1 MDSFNILF
9 CAVVLS
15 TFFLLL
21 ASVLKMSASLKLQ
34 QQKRNKTRENL
45 NGAEV
50 AEARCDRVVILA
62 SYQPHTVF
70 IIIIIISW
78 PRLCSMCT

>member
-9 CAVVLS
+9 CAVVLRH
-15 TFFLLL
+15 FFLL
-21 ASVLKMSASLKLQ
+21 ASVLKMNTSLKLQ

-45 NGAEV
+45 NGADV

-70 IIIIIISW
+70 IIIIIMIW